1 MIRIAICDT
10 DKEFVEKLIVLLREE
25 ALEKS
30 IETRFSRFS
39 SSNEL
44 MDALKDGLKLDV
56 VFLETHIGDECGVI
70 LGKDI
75 KSFDKKIELVYL
87 SYTKKYVLDC
97 FDMGAFNYILKPI
110 NDAERLLAQFERLL
124 IKKYRDRGDYLAI
137 KEQGAVLKLRVNSI
151 SYIETVGK
159 LVRVHYED
167 KCIDVHERM
176 GDLEKKLEK
185 LFFIRCHTSYLVNAK
200 YILQVN
206 KVDLKLTDNTIIPVS
221 RLRMKRV
228 KETLDEFFENRDLV

>member
-10 DKEFVEKLIVLLREE
+10 DKEFVENLIVLLREE
-25 ALEKS
+25 ALKKN
-30 IETRFSRFS
+30 IETRFSKFN

-44 MDALKDGLKLDV
+44 MEALEKGLKLDV

-75 KSFDKKIELVYL
+75 KSFDKKIELIYL

-110 NDAERLLAQFERLL
+110 NDPERLLVQFERLL
-124 IKKYRDRGDYLAI
+124 IKQYRDRGDYLVI
-137 KEQGAVLKLRVNSI
+137 KEQSTVLKLRVNKI
-151 SYIETVGK
+151 EYIETVGK
-159 LVRVHYED
+159 LVRIHYENRFA
-167 KCIDVHERM
+167 DVHEKI
-176 GDLEKKLEK
+176 GDLEKKLEN

-200 YILQVN
+200 YILRIN
-206 KVDLKLTDNTIIPVS
+206 KGDLKLTNGAIIPVS
-221 RLRMKRV
+221 RLRMKKV
-228 KETLDEFFENRDLV
+228 KEVLEESFENRDLI

>member
-25 ALEKS
+25 ALKKN
-30 IETRFSRFS
+30 IETKFSKFS

-44 MDALKDGLKLDV
+44 MEALKNGAKVDV

-110 NDAERLLAQFERLL
+110 NDDERLLTQFERLL
-124 IKKYRDRGDYLAI
+124 IKKYQDRGDYLAI
-137 KEQGAVLKLRVNSI
+137 KEQGTLLKLRVDKI
-151 SYIETVGK
+151 SYMETVGK

-167 KCIDVHERM
+167 KFVDVHERM
-176 GDLEKKLEK
+176 GDLEKKLEN
-185 LFFIRCHTSYLVNAK
+185 LFFIRCHTSYLINAK
-200 YILQVN
+200 YILRVN
-206 KVDLKLTDNTIIPVS
+206 KVDLKLIDDTSIPVS
-221 RLRMKRV
+221 RLRMKKV
-228 KETLDEFFENRDLV
+228 KETLDEFFENRDLI